1 MKVYE
6 AIIGTH
12 VVKPAIMAVTTF
24 QIAYAAWLLGLKTNP
39 VVASIAI
46 FAGANVV
53 ELMRYYSPF
62 RRYLDADY
70 NNFE

>member
-6 AIIGTH
+6 DVI
-12 VVKPAIMAVTTF
+12 
-24 QIAYAAWLLGLKTNP
+24 
-39 VVASIAI
+39 
-46 FAGANVV
+46 GANVV